1 MNSKAILINI
11 LRWVVLLF
19 VQIFLLR
26 NIGSYNL
33 STPFIYILFILVLP
47 FNIPNLVLYILA
59 FSTGL
64 TVDAF
69 YDTLGVHTSACVALA
84 FVRILFISV
93 SLNKESIDEPEP
105 SLGNMGFKWF
115 ALYAIFCSFAHHL
128 VVFFLEAFKLSE
140 FSYTLSRALI
150 SMAFTLFIILITEFI
165 FHNRK
170 SN

>member
-1 MNSKAILINI
+1 MNSKTIFINI
-11 LRWVVLLF
+11 FRWFVLLF
-19 VQIFLLR
+19 VQVFLLR
-26 NIGSYNL
+26 NLSFYNL

-47 FNIPNLVLYILA
+47 FGIPNLLLFIIA
-59 FSTGL
+59 FGTGL
-64 TVDAF
+64 TLDSF
-69 YDTLGVHTSACVALA
+69 YDTLGVHTTACVALA

-93 SLNKESIDEPEP
+93 SVNRDAFDEPEP

-115 ALYAIFCSFAHHL
+115 SIYAILCIFVHHF

-140 FSYTLSRALI
+140 FSYTLGRCALSVI
-150 SMAFTLFIILITEFI
+150 FTLFLVLLVEFI

>member
-1 MNSKAILINI
+1 MNSRTILINI
-11 LRWVVLLF
+11 FRWFVLLF

-26 NIGSYNL
+26 NLNYYNL

-47 FNIPNLVLYILA
+47 FKIPNLLLFIIA
-59 FSTGL
+59 FFTGL
-64 TVDAF
+64 TMDAF

-93 SLNKESIDEPEP
+93 SVNRDAFDEPEP

-115 ALYAIFCSFAHHL
+115 SLYAILCIVFHHL
-128 VVFFLEAFKLSE
+128 VVFFLEAFKFNEVL
-140 FSYTLSRALI
+140 YTLNR
-150 SMAFTLFIILITEFI
+150 TLLSGVCTLLIILLIEFI

-170 SN
+170 AN

>member
-1 MNSKAILINI
+1 MNSKVILINL
-11 LRWVVLLF
+11 LRWIVLLF

-26 NIGSYNL
+26 NIGFYNL

-47 FNIPNLVLYILA
+47 FNTPNLILYILA
-59 FSTGL
+59 FGTGL
-64 TVDAF
+64 TIDAF
-69 YDTLGVHTSACVALA
+69 YDTLGVHTAACVALA

-93 SLNKESIDEPEP
+93 SLNRESIDEPEP

-115 ALYAIFCSFAHHL
+115 TLYIILCILAHHV
-128 VVFFLEAFKLSE
+128 VVFFLEAFKLTE
-140 FSYTLSRALI
+140 FGYTIGRTLLSAV
-150 SMAFTLFIILITEFI
+150 FTLFIILLTEFI

>member
-1 MNSKAILINI
+1 MNSKTIFINI
-11 LRWVVLLF
+11 FRWFVLLF
-19 VQIFLLR
+19 VQVFLLR
-26 NIGSYNL
+26 NLSFYNL

-47 FNIPNLVLYILA
+47 FGIPNLLLFFIA
-59 FSTGL
+59 FGTGL
-64 TVDAF
+64 TLDSF
-69 YDTLGVHTSACVALA
+69 YDTLGVHTTACVALA

-93 SLNKESIDEPEP
+93 SVNRDAFDEPEP

-115 ALYAIFCSFAHHL
+115 SIYAILCIFVHHF

-140 FSYTLSRALI
+140 FSYTLGRCVLSVI
-150 SMAFTLFIILITEFI
+150 FTLFLVLLVEFI